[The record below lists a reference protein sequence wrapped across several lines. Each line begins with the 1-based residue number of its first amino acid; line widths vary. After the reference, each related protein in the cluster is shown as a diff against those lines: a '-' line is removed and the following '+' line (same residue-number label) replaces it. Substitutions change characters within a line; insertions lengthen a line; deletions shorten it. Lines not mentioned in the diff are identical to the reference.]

1 MRRVILL
8 ALLALAVPTATFA
21 TSIGTNDYSNFGAI
35 GTTASVTGSATT
47 SLTISSVLTGIN
59 TTFGNL
65 GTVTVST
72 GAISGVTLACPTGGC
87 FTGTLSIVNSSSVTL
102 FSSSITGNVSVV
114 GSSTFV
120 TYTSGGIVG
129 GDQIS
134 HAGDVSGDTIV
145 TPEPGTLGL
154 LGTGLVGLAG
164 IVRRKLRS

>member
-21 TSIGTNDYSNFGAI
+21 TSIGTNDYANFGAI

-59 TTFGNL
+59 NTFGNL

-72 GAISGVTLACPTGGC
+72 GAISGGA
-87 FTGTLSIVNSSSVTL
+87 FTGTLSIVNSSNVTL
-102 FSSSITGNVSVV
+102 FSSTITGTVSVI

-120 TYTSGGIVG
+120 SYTSGGIVG
-129 GDQIS
+129 GVQIS